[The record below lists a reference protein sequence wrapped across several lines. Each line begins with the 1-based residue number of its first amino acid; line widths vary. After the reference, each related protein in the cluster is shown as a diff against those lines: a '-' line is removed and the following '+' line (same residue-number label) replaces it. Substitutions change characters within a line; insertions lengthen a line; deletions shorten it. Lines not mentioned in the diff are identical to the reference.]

1 MLLFAAV
8 MALLTSS
15 RASAGSLGDAG
26 LGLARAGGVAAAAG
40 ASSNAPPANSSSSGS
55 SGLLGGFDFL
65 APWQRLWS
73 APNQRASK
81 PKAQVLAELKEE
93 NAWKNS
99 LVTWM
104 LPQAVLE
111 RMPFVVQTWFRCWVM
126 CMALYFGVG
135 ALWAYYAY
143 YAFGSQLFKPGDIPA
158 GEDIWEQIKVS
169 FRGMPLYA
177 MLPTL
182 TEYCVEQGW
191 TLAYTRVGDVGLKW
205 YLAYFVLYMTS
216 VEFFVYWQHRILHM
230 GVGYRWLHVIHHKYN
245 KGDQM
250 SPFAGL
256 AFHPLDG
263 IMQALP
269 YSWTLFYVPMH
280 FLTHELLL
288 FFTSI
293 WTTNIHDNLHAKIAP
308 VMGAGYHTIHHTLYN
323 YNYGHYFTFVDRLF
337 GTLITPEENEARRAA
352 ARKEAEQRLKGE

>member
-1 MLLFAAV
+1 MPRVVQVGRACSSVLRRRHTLCGRPQDLPVFLTVHAASLL
-8 MALLTSS
+8 
-15 RASAGSLGDAG
+15 
-26 LGLARAGGVAAAAG
+26 
-40 ASSNAPPANSSSSGS
+40 
-55 SGLLGGFDFL
+55 
-65 APWQRLWS
+65 
-73 APNQRASK
+73 
-81 PKAQVLAELKEE
+81 
-93 NAWKNS
+93 
-99 LVTWM
+99 
-104 LPQAVLE
+104 
-111 RMPFVVQTWFRCWVM
+111 QTWFRCWVM

-135 ALWAYYAY
+135 AAWTYYAY
-143 YAFGSQLFKPGDIPA
+143 FAFGDKLFKLGEIPTRL
-158 GEDIWEQIKVS
+158 DIWEQIKVS

-177 MLPTL
+177 MLPTI

-191 TLAYTRVGDVGLKW
+191 TLAYARVADVGLAR
-205 YLAYFVLYMTS
+205 YLLYFVLYMMS

-230 GVGYRWLHVIHHKYN
+230 GVGYSWLHVIHHKYN

-269 YSWTLFYVPMH
+269 YAWTLFYVPMH
-280 FLTHELLL
+280 FLTHEMLL

-308 VMGAGYHTIHHTLYN
+308 VMGAGYHTIHHVLYN

-337 GTLITPEENEARRAA
+337 GTLITPEELEARRSAERAA
-352 ARKEAEQRLKGE
+352 ADAKAQ